1 MGDPGPQRR
10 RNTSTSSFGVG
21 RREGHDSSAFYDRFT
36 PPEINSD
43 GTVAEPSCVDEIW
56 TGDAR
61 DMDGCGNIAD
71 SSVALM
77 VTSPPYFA
85 GKAYEEDLGS
95 DGIPSSYIEYLQM
108 LTDVFAECV
117 RKLEPGGRMAVNVAN
132 LGRKPYRSLSA
143 DVIDILSN
151 DLGLLLRG
159 EVIWLK
165 ARGASGNCAWGSF
178 ASPANPVL
186 RDLTE
191 RIVIASK
198 GRFDRAEE
206 ARARAAARLPSA
218 DSISPDEFMEA
229 TTDMWEI
236 LPESARRVGHPA
248 PFPVELP
255 ERLIGL
261 YTYPGDLVLDP
272 FMGVGSTAVAAVRTG
287 RHYVGFD
294 TDASY
299 VVAARQRVIE
309 EREKL
314 VAEGEGALP
323 PSGPDKKSRPG
334 RASAWGSGPATG
346 PDTSGEMTLRFDG
359 PDDFAIEA
367 SRAGNSVG
375 ATATFQAR
383 DLGGTAASNGEI
395 SSEDFQARASRE
407 GQKAKDMAKQLLEAA
422 GFTDIRANVKGPGG
436 VEINF
441 EARDSAG
448 HRWRFDVSGAFTV
461 TQRAG
466 LRRTDTLWK
475 ALGKAAVLHFTE
487 EGNPDRPRLVLLT
500 TNLPS
505 SGSTG
510 AQALTAASGPGKP
523 IWDAVEMNSGEIGTS
538 AVSQLRKITSR
549 G

>member
-1 MGDPGPQRR
+1 M
-10 RNTSTSSFGVG
+10 G

-36 PPEINSD
+36 PPEINGD
-43 GTVAEPSCVDEIW
+43 GTVAEPACVDEIW

-95 DGIPSSYIEYLQM
+95 DGIPGSYIEYLKM
-108 LTDVFAECV
+108 LTDVFDECV

-151 DLGLLLRG
+151 RLGLLLRG

-165 ARGASGNCAWGSF
+165 ARGAGGNCAWGSF

-229 TTDMWEI
+229 TTDVWEI

-299 VVAARQRVIE
+299 VAAAEQRVAE
-309 EREKL
+309 EQERL
-314 VAEGEGALP
+314 AAESDGTPP

-334 RASAWGSGPATG
+334 RASARGSGPASE
-346 PDTSGEMTLRFDG
+346 PDTSGEMTLGFDG
-359 PDDFAIEA
+359 PDDFAIKT
-367 SRAGNSVG
+367 SRTDNSVE
-375 ATATFQAR
+375 ATAAFQAR
-383 DLGGTAASNGEI
+383 DLGEAAASNGEI

-407 GQKAKDMAKQLLEAA
+407 GQKAKDMAKRLLEAA
-422 GFTDIRANVKGPGG
+422 GFTDIRANVRGPGG

-441 EARDSAG
+441 EATDGTGR
-448 HRWRFDVSGAFTV
+448 RWRFDVSGAFTV

-475 ALGKAAVLHFTE
+475 ALGKAAVLHFAE
-487 EGNPDRPRLVLLT
+487 KGKPLPLVLLT
-500 TNLPS
+500 TDLPNP
-505 SGSTG
+505 GS
-510 AQALTAASGPGKP
+510 ANARALAANCGPSRPLRDVLKMGPGTV
-523 IWDAVEMNSGEIGTS
+523 A
-538 AVSQLRKITSR
+538 QLRELISY

>member
-1 MGDPGPQRR
+1 M
-10 RNTSTSSFGVG
+10 S
-21 RREGHDSSAFYDRFT
+21 RREGHDSSGFYNRFT
-36 PPEINSD
+36 PPEINGD
-43 GTVAEPSCVDEIW
+43 GTVAEPACVDEIW

-61 DMDGCGNIAD
+61 DMDGCGHIAD

-95 DGIPSSYIEYLQM
+95 DGIPGSYIEYLQM

-151 DLGLLLRG
+151 RLGLLLRG

-165 ARGASGNCAWGSF
+165 ARGAGGNCAWGSF

-206 ARARAAARLPSA
+206 ARARAAARPPSA

-229 TTDMWEI
+229 TTDVWEI

-294 TDASY
+294 TNASY
-299 VVAARQRVIE
+299 VAAAKQRIAE
-309 EREKL
+309 EQERL
-314 VAEGEGALP
+314 AAESENNL
-323 PSGPDKKSRPG
+323 
-334 RASAWGSGPATG
+334 
-346 PDTSGEMTLRFDG
+346 
-359 PDDFAIEA
+359 
-367 SRAGNSVG
+367 VG
-375 ATATFQAR
+375 ATAAFQAS
-383 DLGGTAASNGEI
+383 DLGGAAASNGEI
-395 SSEDFQARASRE
+395 SSEDFQSRANRE
-407 GQKAKDMAKQLLEAA
+407 GQKAKDMAKRLLEAA

-441 EARDSAG
+441 EATDGTGR
-448 HRWRFDVSGAFTV
+448 RWRFDVSGAFTV

-475 ALGKAAVLHFTE
+475 ALGKAAVLHFAE
-487 EGNPDRPRLVLLT
+487 KANPDRPRLVLLT

-505 SGSTG
+505 SGSNG
-510 AQALTAASGPGKP
+510 AQALSAASGPGKP
-523 IWDAVEMNSGEIGTS
+523 IWDAVEMDSGEISFG
-538 AVSQLRKITSR
+538 AVSQLREITSPE
-549 G
+549 

>member
-1 MGDPGPQRR
+1 M
-10 RNTSTSSFGVG
+10 G
-21 RREGHDSSAFYDRFT
+21 RREGHDSSGFYDRFT
-36 PPEINSD
+36 PPVINGD
-43 GTVAEPSCVDEIW
+43 GAVAEPACRDQIW
-56 TGDAR
+56 AGDAR

-95 DGIPSSYIEYLQM
+95 DGIPGSYIEYLQM
-108 LTDVFAECV
+108 LEDVFAECV

-143 DVIDILSN
+143 DVIYILSN
-151 DLGLLLRG
+151 RLSLLLRG

-165 ARGASGNCAWGSF
+165 ARGAGGNCAWGSF

-206 ARARAAARLPSA
+206 ARARAAARPPSA

-229 TTDMWEI
+229 TTDVWEI

-294 TDASY
+294 TNADY
-299 VVAARQRVIE
+299 VAAAKQRVSE
-309 EREKL
+309 EHQRLE
-314 VAEGEGALP
+314 AENNGTAPP
-323 PSGPDKKSRPG
+323 PSGSDTKSRPERPSG
-334 RASAWGSGPATG
+334 RCSGPASG
-346 PDTSGEMTLRFDG
+346 PDTRSGEMTLGFDS
-359 PDDFAIEA
+359 PDGFVIEA
-367 SRAGNSVG
+367 SQTGNLVG
-375 ATATFQAR
+375 ATAAFQAK
-383 DLGGTAASNGEI
+383 DLDGAAAANGEI
-395 SSEDFQARASRE
+395 SSEDFQSRASRE
-407 GQKAKDMAKQLLEAA
+407 GQKARDMAKQILEAA
-422 GFTDIRANVKGPGG
+422 GFTDIRPNVRGPGG

-448 HRWRFDVSGAFTV
+448 HLWRFDVSGAFTV

-475 ALGKAAVLHFTE
+475 ALGKAAVLHE
-487 EGNPDRPRLVLLT
+487 AGQPSPPPLVLLT
-500 TNLPS
+500 TDRPDPRS
-505 SGSTG
+505 AGDR
-510 AQALTAASGPGKP
+510 ALAIMCGPDRP
-523 IWDAVEMNSGEIGTS
+523 IEAVVEMGPR
-538 AVSQLRKITSR
+538 AVSRLREITSR

>member
-1 MGDPGPQRR
+1 M
-10 RNTSTSSFGVG
+10 G

-36 PPEINSD
+36 PPEINGD
-43 GTVAEPSCVDEIW
+43 GTVTEPACVDEIW
-56 TGDAR
+56 EGDAR

-95 DGIPSSYIEYLQM
+95 DGIPGSYIEYLQM
-108 LTDVFAECV
+108 LTDVFAQCV

-151 DLGLLLRG
+151 RLGLLLRG

-165 ARGASGNCAWGSF
+165 ARGAGGNCAWGSF

-229 TTDMWEI
+229 TTDVWEI

-299 VVAARQRVIE
+299 VAAAEQRAAE
-309 EREKL
+309 ERERL
-314 VAEGEGALP
+314 AAESDGAPP

-334 RASAWGSGPATG
+334 RASARGSGPASE
-346 PDTSGEMTLRFDG
+346 PDTSGEMTLGFDG
-359 PDDFAIEA
+359 PDDFAIKT
-367 SRAGNSVG
+367 SRTDNSVE
-375 ATATFQAR
+375 ATAAFQAR
-383 DLGGTAASNGEI
+383 DLGEAAASNGEI

-407 GQKAKDMAKQLLEAA
+407 GQKAKDMAKRLLEAA
-422 GFTDIRANVKGPGG
+422 GFTDIRANVRGPGG

-441 EARDSAG
+441 EATDGTGR
-448 HRWRFDVSGAFTV
+448 RWRFDVSGAFTV

-487 EGNPDRPRLVLLT
+487 KGKPLPLVLLT
-500 TNLPS
+500 TDLPNP
-505 SGSTG
+505 GS
-510 AQALTAASGPGKP
+510 ANARALAANCGPSRPLRDVLKMGPGTV
-523 IWDAVEMNSGEIGTS
+523 AR
-538 AVSQLRKITSR
+538 LRELISY

>member
-1 MGDPGPQRR
+1 MGLSIRVPGVSGPERQRR
-10 RNTSTSSFGVG
+10 STATSSFGVG
-21 RREGHDSSAFYDRFT
+21 RREGHDSSGFYGRFT
-36 PPEINSD
+36 PPEINGD
-43 GTVAEPSCVDEIW
+43 GAVAEPACVDRIW
-56 TGDAR
+56 AGDAR
-61 DMDGCGNIAD
+61 DMDRHGEVAD
-71 SSVALM
+71 ASVALM

-85 GKAYEEDLGS
+85 GKAYEEDLGA
-95 DGIPSSYIEYLQM
+95 DGVPSSYIEYLQM

-151 DLGLLLRG
+151 RLGLLLRG

-165 ARGASGNCAWGSF
+165 ARGAGGNCAWGSF
-178 ASPANPVL
+178 ASPVNPVL

-229 TTDMWEI
+229 TTDVWEI
-236 LPESARRVGHPA
+236 PPESARKVGHPA

-255 ERLIGL
+255 QRLIEL

-294 TDASY
+294 TNADY
-299 VVAARQRVIE
+299 VEAAEQRVTVE
-309 EREKL
+309 KERLKTKSGT
-314 VAEGEGALP
+314 AP
-323 PSGPDKKSRPG
+323 PANAR
-334 RASAWGSGPATG
+334 GS
-346 PDTSGEMTLRFDG
+346 DNGEMTLNSDVDSFETATNWSGDSGDRNV
-359 PDDFAIEA
+359 
-367 SRAGNSVG
+367 AGNH
-375 ATATFQAR
+375 
-383 DLGGTAASNGEI
+383 
-395 SSEDFQARASRE
+395 EDFQSRASRE
-407 GQKAKDMAKQLLEAA
+407 GQKAKDMARQLLEEA
-422 GFTDIRANVKGPGG
+422 GFTDIRPNVRGPGG

-441 EARDSAG
+441 EARDRG
-448 HRWRFDVSGAFTV
+448 GRRWRFDVSGAFTV

-475 ALGKAAVLHFTE
+475 ALGKAAVLHFAE
-487 EGNPDRPRLVLLT
+487 EGNPNRPRLVLLT
-500 TNLPS
+500 TNPPNP
-505 SGSTG
+505 GSAG
-510 AQALTAASGPGKP
+510 ARALAAARGPNKP
-523 IWDAVEMNSGEIGTS
+523 IWDVVKMGPRAVLQLREI
-538 AVSQLRKITSR
+538 VSQ

>member
-1 MGDPGPQRR
+1 MSGVGDPGPQRR

-43 GTVAEPSCVDEIW
+43 GKVAEPSCVDEIW

-95 DGIPSSYIEYLQM
+95 DGIPGSYIEYLEM
-108 LTDVFAECV
+108 LKDVFAECV

-132 LGRKPYRSLSA
+132 LGRKPYQSLSA

-151 DLGLLLRG
+151 QLGLLLRG

-165 ARGASGNCAWGSF
+165 AKGAGGNCAWGSF

-198 GRFDRAEE
+198 GRFDRAASAKE
-206 ARARAAARLPSA
+206 RAAAGRPSQG
-218 DSISPDEFMEA
+218 SISADEFMEA
-229 TTDMWEI
+229 TTDVWEI

-255 ERLIGL
+255 QRLIEL
-261 YTYPGDLVLDP
+261 YTYRDDLVLDP

-294 TDASY
+294 TNASY
-299 VVAARQRVIE
+299 VAAAEQRVAE
-309 EREKL
+309 ERERL
-314 VAEGEGALP
+314 AAEERQRMAAERQRQAAAENGAALL
-323 PSGPDKKSRPG
+323 
-334 RASAWGSGPATG
+334 ASAQGLRS
-346 PDTSGEMTLRFDG
+346 SEMPFSETTIRF
-359 PDDFAIEA
+359 
-367 SRAGNSVG
+367 
-375 ATATFQAR
+375 
-383 DLGGTAASNGEI
+383 NGENFKADAD
-395 SSEDFQARASRE
+395 SDNAPPEDFQSRASRE
-407 GQKAKDMAKQLLEAA
+407 GKKAKDIAKQLLVEA
-422 GFTDIRANVKGPGG
+422 GFTDIRSNVRGPGG

-441 EARDSAG
+441 EATDGVGR
-448 HRWRFDVSGAFTV
+448 RWRFDVSGAFT
-461 TQRAG
+461 TSRPG

-475 ALGKAAVLHFTE
+475 ALGKAAVLHE
-487 EGNPDRPRLVLLT
+487 AGQSSPPPLVLLT
-500 TNLPS
+500 TDRPDPRS
-505 SGSTG
+505 AGDR
-510 AQALTAASGPGKP
+510 ALAIMCGPDKP
-523 IWDAVEMNSGEIGTS
+523 IQAVVEMGSK
-538 AVSQLRKITSR
+538 AVSELREITSPD
-549 G
+549 

>member
-10 RNTSTSSFGVG
+10 RGTSTSSFGVG
-21 RREGHDSSAFYDRFT
+21 RREGHDSSGFYDRFT
-36 PPEINSD
+36 PPVINDD
-43 GTVAEPSCVDEIW
+43 GTVAEPTCRDQIW
-56 TGDAR
+56 VGDAR

-85 GKAYEEDLGS
+85 GKAYEEALGS
-95 DGIPSSYIEYLQM
+95 GGVPGSYIEYLQM
-108 LTDVFAECV
+108 LEDVFAECV

-143 DVIDILSN
+143 DVIDILGK
-151 DLGLLLRG
+151 LGLLLRG

-165 ARGASGNCAWGSF
+165 ARGAGGNCAWGSF

-198 GRFDRAEE
+198 GRFDRAASPKE
-206 ARARAAARLPSA
+206 RAAAGRPSQG
-218 DSISPDEFMEA
+218 SISADEFMEA
-229 TTDMWEI
+229 TTDVWEI

-255 ERLIGL
+255 QRLIEL
-261 YTYPGDLVLDP
+261 YTYRDDLVLDP
-272 FMGVGSTAVAAVRTG
+272 FMGVGSTAVAAIRTG

-294 TDASY
+294 TDADY
-299 VVAARQRVIE
+299 VAAAEQRVIE
-309 EREKL
+309 ERR
-314 VAEGEGALP
+314 VATKRELTAEP
-323 PSGPDKKSRPG
+323 R
-334 RASAWGSGPATG
+334 RRENERNSAK
-346 PDTSGEMTLRFDG
+346 TSESEMTLSFYDG
-359 PDDFAIEA
+359 GFK
-367 SRAGNSVG
+367 
-375 ATATFQAR
+375 
-383 DLGGTAASNGEI
+383 TAAAANGDAPPEDFQPRADREDE
-395 SSEDFQARASRE
+395 EDFQARASRE

-448 HRWRFDVSGAFTV
+448 RRWRFDVSGAFTV

-475 ALGKAAVLHFTE
+475 ALGKAAVLHFAE
-487 EGNPDRPRLVLLT
+487 KANPDRPRLVLLT

-523 IWDAVEMNSGEIGTS
+523 IWDAVEMDSG
-538 AVSQLRKITSR
+538 AVSQLREVTSR

>member
-1 MGDPGPQRR
+1 M
-10 RNTSTSSFGVG
+10 G
-21 RREGHDSSAFYDRFT
+21 RREGHDSSGFYDRFT
-36 PPEINSD
+36 PPVIDGD
-43 GTVAEPSCVDEIW
+43 GTVAEPACRDQIW
-56 TGDAR
+56 VGDAR
-61 DMDGCGNIAD
+61 AMDGCGNIAD
-71 SSVALM
+71 ASVALM

-95 DGIPSSYIEYLQM
+95 GGVPGSYIEYLQM

-143 DVIDILSN
+143 DVIDILGK
-151 DLGLLLRG
+151 LGLLLRG

-165 ARGASGNCAWGSF
+165 ARGAGGNCAWGSF

-198 GRFDRAEE
+198 GRFDRAASAKE
-206 ARARAAARLPSA
+206 RAAAGRPSQG
-218 DSISPDEFMEA
+218 SISADEFMEA
-229 TTDMWEI
+229 TTDVWEI
-236 LPESARRVGHPA
+236 PPESARRVGHPA

-255 ERLIGL
+255 QRLIEL
-261 YTYPGDLVLDP
+261 YTYRDDLVLDP

-294 TDASY
+294 TNAGY
-299 VVAARQRVIE
+299 VKTAEQRVAD
-309 EREKL
+309 ERL
-314 VAEGEGALP
+314 RLAVEGEGAP
-323 PSGPDKKSRPG
+323 PTSGPDTKNRPR
-334 RASAWGSGPATG
+334 RASSRGSGPASG
-346 PDTSGEMTLRFDG
+346 PDTSGEMTLGFDG
-359 PDDFAIEA
+359 PDGFAIEA
-367 SRAGNSVG
+367 SQTGNLVG
-375 ATATFQAR
+375 ATAAFRAR
-383 DLGGTAASNGEI
+383 DLDEAAASNGEV
-395 SSEDFQARASRE
+395 SSEDFQSRASRE

-448 HRWRFDVSGAFTV
+448 RRWRFDVSGAFTV

-475 ALGKAAVLHFTE
+475 ALGKAAVLHFAE
-487 EGNPDRPRLVLLT
+487 KANPDRPRLVLLT

-523 IWDAVEMNSGEIGTS
+523 IWGAVEMNSS
-538 AVSQLRKITSR
+538 AVSQLREITSR